1 MKFAKKLEAVKA
13 EIGGSVSL
21 SCELSHAK
29 GKVTWSRNGVE
40 IKPSKRFQIR
50 EEGTKRTLTITGI
63 RAEDEGEYSCES
75 RDDKSS
81 ITIVP
86 KRMYLMVTGWRD
98 LPGSCPQLL
107 QPCKAEFVHVP
118 GLTPVLRTKY
128 RTPFS
133 LSVESI
139 CEKCND
145 CDTY

>member
-21 SCELSHAK
+21 NCELSHAK

-50 EEGTKRTLTITGI
+50 EEGIKRTLTITGI
-63 RAEDEGEYSCES
+63 RAEDEGEYSCQS

-86 KRMYLMVTGWRD
+86 KCTSLMVTVWKD
-98 LPGSCPQLL
+98 LPGFCPHLL
-107 QPCKAEFVHVP
+107 QLCKAEFVHVS
-118 GLTPVLRTKY
+118 GLSPLLRAKY
-128 RTPFS
+128 RTP
-133 LSVESI
+133 L
-139 CEKCND
+139 
-145 CDTY
+145 